1 MTSTIQVIN
10 GMSASENVK
19 SPRKVILTKKKSVPG
34 KSFRLI
40 DFHVYDETTKVESS
54 SSSDEESSKGQKVDP
69 LQHYETPDDFYV
81 AQQELAR
88 KKQAKFVPP
97 KFTIQMYGINEKGET
112 CSIFVNDYQ
121 PFFYVLVEDN
131 WTSAHCKQFHNELVA
146 KLGKQGEASIVG
158 VELVE
163 HNKLYGFTAGK
174 QSKFVRIAFH
184 NSATMMRVRGFW
196 YEWIRGDEDWN
207 CEASGAGSKG
217 TRQLKPLIS
226 QGCVLQLYESKLPPL
241 LRYFHINNISPSGW
255 IFIPSNRMHS
265 PTDTTTTCMYEYIC
279 GVKDI
284 IPQPQKETRVPYKIC
299 SFDIEASSS
308 HGDFPIPIKTYK
320 RLVMQM
326 IDAFHRYANYEC
338 IGKDRE
344 QELIKHI
351 VLTAFGYVK
360 FPDIDLVYPKG
371 TAPSKKQ
378 LETVLIPQL
387 LAYSFS
393 NVMSGDASSTNHAL
407 SIEAMFERMKE
418 KSTTGSGECDD
429 DGGGDDGED
438 VGEDNGGDIL
448 DVEDDVDDTPVYSA
462 SGARP
467 VHSNP
472 GLPLKDRPSWSTMS
486 YIDSSISIQSSSK
499 QISSKN
505 TKPTVSNKKIPTK
518 TTCIVPDITI
528 LDILKTDKHSRDEKI
543 QWINHVLSDP
553 DILGFPSLEGDKV
566 TFIGSTFM
574 RYGEPE
580 PYLNHCIVL
589 NTCDPV
595 PNTVIET
602 TTNERDLLMQWT
614 QLIQTENPDIIIGY
628 NIFGFDYEFMFRRS
642 QEMGCDAAFLQL
654 SRKHEVIA
662 EDMKPKLDN
671 TKIVLA
677 TGEYDLRYPKMPGRL
692 QIDMY
697 TYFRRDFNLASYKLD
712 DVAGQFIRDDVK
724 KVEFVTDN
732 DGTIT
737 TDLYTNNITGLHV
750 GDYIHIE
757 ISGFTSDYYRDGHKF
772 MVIDI
777 QRSSDGL
784 IAKNIISVA
793 GHETDLLSQQKS
805 IKWCMTK
812 DDVSPQDI
820 FRLTEGS
827 SADRARVAKYCIQ
840 DCNLV
845 HHLMNKIDVITGYVE
860 MSRICSVPIS
870 FLVFRGQ
877 GIKLT
882 SYVSK
887 KCREKNTLMPDLEKS
902 FESDGYEGAIVLPPK
917 CSMYMD
923 NPVACLDYASLY
935 PSSMISNNLS
945 PDSKVWTKEYDLRG
959 KLLRQTGDLKY
970 DNLEHLGYKYI
981 DIEFD
986 TFQWRRN
993 PEKPK
998 AKAEKTKTG
1007 KKICRWVQL
1016 PNHQKS
1022 ILPAILEELLQARS
1036 NTRKMIKTEKD
1047 PFMQNILDK
1056 RQLGYKVTANS
1067 LYGQCGARTSTFY
1080 EKDVAAS
1087 TTATGRMM
1095 IIYAKRIIE
1104 EVYGDLEYTTEEH
1117 GDVKCCAEYVYGDS
1131 VAEYTPVYVRVD
1143 GRYLDICTISD
1154 LAIKYGIES
1163 GLWSICQE
1171 EGKQEKEYCEL
1182 QNIESW
1188 TEKGW
1193 TKLHRVI
1200 RHQLASHKKLI
1211 RIVTGTG
1218 LVDVTDDHSL
1228 LSATTCKE
1236 ISPKEC
1242 SIGTALLHHTM
1253 DDDVSY
1259 RPPGRLSIHKLILDE
1274 TINDFDMYIL
1284 REQNQ
1289 LWAATYLHI
1298 LKNECEF
1305 RVSFTYDET
1314 TKEYI
1319 ITVNP
1324 YCYNRISPKIS
1335 HMEQVP
1341 YHGYVYDLTTENH
1354 HFAAG
1359 VGNMIVH
1366 NTDSV
1371 FFTFNLKDPKNGQ
1384 DIRGKKALEITIKIA
1399 QDAAKLCTQYLKAP
1413 MELSY
1418 EKTMM
1423 PFILLSKK
1431 RYVGMLYEED
1441 PNKGKMKY
1449 MGLSLKRRDSCDYLK
1464 DVYGGILNILMKYND
1479 VQKAIEYLELSLRE
1493 LIQGNVSM
1501 DKLAITKALR
1511 GHYKNPQQ
1519 IAHAV
1524 LAERIGKR
1532 DPGNKPKPGDRMKFV
1547 HIVNKDTQRSSNG
1560 TIVKLLQ
1567 GDKIE
1572 TPEFIVQNRVPI
1584 DYSFYITNQLMKP
1597 LQQLFGLALEP
1608 ICRFKGR
1615 QSMFK
1620 TIKKDIEG
1628 IEKECGDSIEVFMK
1642 KREKYCS
1649 TQVKTLIFETYLTD
1663 IQNKK
1668 QGFQSIMGCFD
1679 KKITLLTPDYK
1690 LGSTI
1695 PDQPSAIK
1703 KKIWTVK
1710 RPMPENTVTS
1720 ESK

>member
-1 MTSTIQVIN
+1 MYHNQKKLNHYSYNMISTTSAEGLQD
-10 GMSASENVK
+10 MSN
-19 SPRKVILTKKKSVPG
+19 PRKVVITKKRSVAG

-40 DFHVYDETTKVESS
+40 DFHVYDENVVTKTS
-54 SSSDEESSKGQKVDP
+54 SSSDEESVSSCSNKDGAMDQY
-69 LQHYETPDDFYV
+69 YENADDFYA

-88 KKQAKFVPP
+88 KKQTMIVPP

-121 PFFYVLVEDN
+121 PFFYILVGDH
-131 WTSAHCKQFHNELVA
+131 WTEGHCQQFHKELVA
-146 KLGKQGEASIVG
+146 KLGKSWGASIVG
-158 VELVE
+158 VKLVE
-163 HNKLYGFTAGK
+163 YNKLYGFTAGK
-174 QSKFVRIAFH
+174 QSKFVCISFY
-184 NSATMMRVRGFW
+184 NTATMMRVRGFW
-196 YEWIRGDEDWN
+196 YEWVRNNDDWSGED
-207 CEASGAGSKG
+207 CVETGAGSKG
-217 TRQLKPLIS
+217 TRRLKPLVS
-226 QGCVLQLYESKLPPL
+226 QGCILQLYESKLPPL

-255 IFIPSNRMHS
+255 VFLPMNRMNV
-265 PTDTTTTCMYEYIC
+265 PAETTTTCMYEYIC
-279 GVKDI
+279 GVKDVV
-284 IPQPQKETRVPYKIC
+284 PQPQKETRVPYKIC

-326 IDAFHRYANYEC
+326 IDVFRTQTSHVDM
-338 IGKDRE
+338 GKE
-344 QELIKHI
+344 QEQGLIKRL
-351 VLTAFGYVK
+351 VLAAFGYGK
-360 FPDIDLVYPKG
+360 FSDIDLVYPKG

-378 LETVLIPQL
+378 LETVLIPEL
-387 LAYSFS
+387 LTYSFA
-393 NVMSGDASSTNHAL
+393 NVMSDDASSNVRAI
-407 SIEAMFERMKE
+407 SIEAMFERMNE
-418 KSTTGSGECDD
+418 NSANGGNGGDED
-429 DGGGDDGED
+429 DGGD
-438 VGEDNGGDIL
+438 EDN
-448 DVEDDVDDTPVYSA
+448 DVEDLDDVLEDQNSSNSKKESSITSKHA
-462 SGARP
+462 SG
-467 VHSNP
+467 
-472 GLPLKDRPSWSTMS
+472 
-486 YIDSSISIQSSSK
+486 
-499 QISSKN
+499 KN
-505 TKPTVSNKKIPTK
+505 TKPTVINKKIPTK
-518 TTCIVPDITI
+518 TTCIQAPDITI
-528 LDILKTDKHSRDEKI
+528 LDILKTNKHTRDEKI
-543 QWINHVLSDP
+543 QWINHVLSEP
-553 DILGFPSLEGDKV
+553 DILGFPPLEGDKV

-580 PYLNHCIVL
+580 PYLNHCVVL

-595 PNTVIET
+595 PNTIIET
-602 TTNERDLLMQWT
+602 TTNEYDLLMKWT

-642 QEMGCDAAFLQL
+642 QEMGCAAAFLQL
-654 SRKHEVIA
+654 SRKQEIITMDKDRDLRSTESTGGAHSSFDDSPRKV
-662 EDMKPKLDN
+662 DLDN

-732 DGTIT
+732 DGTTT

-772 MVIDI
+772 VVTDI
-777 QRSSDGL
+777 RPTPDGSAYG
-784 IAKNIISVA
+784 AKHILSVA
-793 GHETDLLSQQKS
+793 GHETDLLVQSKS

-820 FRLTEGS
+820 FRLSEGS

-945 PDSKVWTKEYDLRG
+945 PDSKVWTKEYDLKG
-959 KLLRQTGDLKY
+959 KLLHQTGDFQY

-1007 KKICRWVQL
+1007 KKVCRWVQL

-1154 LAIKYGIES
+1154 LANKYGF
-1163 GLWSICQE
+1163 GAWTACRE
-1171 EGKQEKEYCEL
+1171 EGKQDKECCEL
-1182 QNIESW
+1182 HDIESW

-1228 LSATTCKE
+1228 LSATTGKE

-1242 SIGTALLHHTM
+1242 TIGTELLHHSIH
-1253 DDDVSY
+1253 DNISY
-1259 RPPGRLSIHKLILDE
+1259 RPPCRLSIYKLILNE
-1274 TINDFDMYIL
+1274 TINNFDMYIL

-1289 LWAATYLHI
+1289 LWAAAYIHI

-1305 RVSFTYDET
+1305 RVSFNYDET

-1324 YCYNRISPKIS
+1324 CCYNRISPRIC
-1335 HMEQVP
+1335 HMEPVP

-1399 QDAAKLCTQYLKAP
+1399 QDAAKLCTQYLKSP

-1464 DVYGGILNILMKYND
+1464 DVYGGILNILMNMKENN
-1479 VQKAIEYLELSLRE
+1479 VQRAIEYLESSLQE
-1493 LIQGNVSM
+1493 LIQGTVPM

-1547 HIVNKDTQRSSNG
+1547 HIVNKEG
-1560 TIVKLLQ
+1560 GVKALQ

-1572 TPEFIVQNRVPI
+1572 TPEFIIQNRVPI

-1615 QSMFK
+1615 HSMFK
-1620 TIKKDIEG
+1620 TIKKDVQE
-1628 IEKECGDSIEVFMK
+1628 IEKEFGDYIEVFMK

-1649 TQVKTLIFETYLTD
+1649 TQVKTLIFEKYLTD

-1668 QGFQSIMGCFD
+1668 LGFQSIMSCFD
-1679 KKITLLTPDYK
+1679 KNIQTQVDV
-1690 LGSTI
+1690 
-1695 PDQPSAIK
+1695 
-1703 KKIWTVK
+1703 VK
-1710 RPMPENTVTS
+1710 RKIQRPNREITVTS
-1720 ESK
+1720 VSE